1 MSIEI
6 TLNKLSIKNLDEVS
20 HLATQLNPNLEE
32 YIIRQRIMEMF
43 DIHNYLCFGCY
54 KEGKLIGM
62 SSGWLTVRIYSGKQ
76 LEIDNIIIDSAYQ
89 SQSFGEQFIQLI
101 EVWAKDNNCETIEL
115 NAYVE
120 NKRAHKFYFKHE
132 YSILGYHF
140 QKKLR

>member
-1 MSIEI
+1 
-6 TLNKLSIKNLDEVS
+6 
-20 HLATQLNPNLEE
+20 
-32 YIIRQRIMEMF
+32 
-43 DIHNYLCFGCY
+43 
-54 KEGKLIGM
+54 M

-76 LEIDNIIIDSAYQ
+76 LEIDNVIIDSAYQ